1 MRMIDQSFREELVKK
16 LIVVATVV
24 AGLVFELAHAGPLP
38 EAKPDEAG
46 FSQQGLTRLDDFFA
60 REIAAKRVPGAVVAI
75 ARDGKLVHYKAY
87 GQLDPAKG
95 TPMPLDAV
103 FALASMT
110 KPMVAVAGLT
120 LMEQGRLP
128 LQGKLADYY
137 PAFAEM
143 KVGVPQAD
151 GSLKLEPQASP
162 IFIHDLYRHTS
173 GLTSGGRPDASS
185 LVARQYPGTMTLVTE
200 GDTQAF
206 IDRITKLPLAYHP
219 GKVFEYGYSTDVL
232 GAVIEKVS
240 EQRLGEYL
248 ARNVWQPLGMK
259 DATFAPSDAQRPR
272 LARPFPNDPLTS
284 KPQSI
289 ALLDTPAKFDCAGA
303 CAFATIGDYV
313 RFGQMLVN
321 GGELE
326 GQRIL
331 GPKTVKHM
339 TSNHLG
345 PEIKNNVANV
355 EPHRAGFGFG
365 LAVAVRTSEGLSAVP
380 GNPGEFTWN
389 GAFGTQF
396 FCDPK
401 ERLVVVV
408 GTAAPG
414 ELRKY
419 YREQVQDIVYGAMVR

>member
-1 MRMIDQSFREELVKK
+1 MKTLMMTAAIAV
-16 LIVVATVV
+16 
-24 AGLVFELAHAGPLP
+24 GLVINGATAAPLP
-38 EAKPDEAG
+38 EAKPDEVG

-60 REIAAKRVPGAVVAI
+60 REILAKRVPGAVVAV

-87 GQLDPAKG
+87 GQLDATKG

-128 LQGKLADYY
+128 LQAKLSDYY

-143 KVGVPQAD
+143 KVGLPQAD
-151 GSLKLEPQASP
+151 GSLKMEAQASP
-162 IFIHDLYRHTS
+162 IAIHDLYRHTS
-173 GLTSGGRPDASS
+173 GLMYGGRPDSTS
-185 LVARQYPGTMTLVTE
+185 PLVRLYPEGTAPAFE
-200 GDTQAF
+200 GDTHAF
-206 IDRITKLPLAYHP
+206 IDRITKLPLAHQP
-219 GKVFEYGYSTDVL
+219 STEFEYGFSIDVL

-240 EQRLGEYL
+240 EQRLGDYL
-248 ARNVWQPLGMK
+248 ATNVWKPLGMN
-259 DATFAPSDAQRPR
+259 DATFHPTDAQRER
-272 LARPFPNDPLTS
+272 LARPFPNDPLTG
-284 KPQSI
+284 KPQQI
-289 ALLDTPAKFDCAGA
+289 RLLDAPTKFDCGGG
-303 CAFATIGDYV
+303 CSFAAIGDYL
-313 RFGQMLVN
+313 RFGQMLIN
-321 GGELE
+321 GGELD

-331 GPKTVKHM
+331 SPKTVHHM
-339 TSNHLG
+339 ISNHLG
-345 PEIKNNVANV
+345 PEIKNNVAV
-355 EPHRAGFGFG
+355 LEPHRGGFGFG
-365 LAVAVRTSEGLSAVP
+365 LGVAVRTSEGLSSVP
-380 GNPGEFTWN
+380 GSPGEFSWN
-389 GAFGTQF
+389 GAYGTQF

>member
-1 MRMIDQSFREELVKK
+1 MRTRTKTLVMAAAAAAFAFH
-16 LIVVATVV
+16 VAS
-24 AGLVFELAHAGPLP
+24 AAPLP
-38 EAKPDEAG
+38 EAKPDDVG
-46 FSQQGLTRLDDFFA
+46 FSQAGLARMDDFFA

-75 ARDGKLVHYKAY
+75 ARDGKLVHYRAY
-87 GQLDPAKG
+87 GKLDPAKDV
-95 TPMPLDAV
+95 PMPLDAM

-110 KPMVAVAGLT
+110 KPMAAVAGLT

-128 LQGKLADYY
+128 LQAKLSDYY
-137 PAFAEM
+137 PAFADM

-151 GSLKLEPQASP
+151 GSLKLETQLSP
-162 IFIHDLYRHTS
+162 IHIHDLYRHTS
-173 GLTSGGRPDASS
+173 GLMYGGRPDSASP
-185 LVARQYPGTMTLVTE
+185 VARLYPDGVAPAIE
-200 GDTQAF
+200 GDTRAF
-206 IDRITKLPLAYHP
+206 IERITRLPLAHQP
-219 GKVFEYGYSTDVL
+219 STEFEYGFSIDVL

-240 EQRLGEYL
+240 EQRLGDYL
-248 ARNVWQPLGMK
+248 SRNVWQPLGMR
-259 DATFAPSDAQRPR
+259 DATFAPSDAQRAR
-272 LARPFPNDPLTS
+272 LARPFANDPLTG

-289 ALLDTPAKFDCAGA
+289 RLLDTPTKFDCGGA
-303 CAFATIGDYV
+303 CSFATVGDYL
-313 RFGQMLVN
+313 RFGQMLLN
-321 GGELE
+321 GGELD

-331 GPKTVKHM
+331 SPKTVHHM

-345 PEIKNNVANV
+345 PEIKNNVANI

-365 LAVAVRTSEGLSAVP
+365 LAVAVRTNEGLSSVS

-419 YREQVQDIVYGAMVR
+419 YREQVQDIVYGAMVK

>member
-1 MRMIDQSFREELVKK
+1 MKTFIITAAAAAGIAVN
-16 LIVVATVV
+16 VAN
-24 AGLVFELAHAGPLP
+24 AAPLP
-38 EAKPDEAG
+38 ETRPDDVG
-46 FSQQGLTRLDDFFA
+46 FSRQGLARLDDFFS
-60 REIAAKRVPGAVVAI
+60 REIAGKRVPGAVVAI

-110 KPMVAVAGLT
+110 KPMAAVAGLT
-120 LMEQGRLP
+120 LMEQGQLP
-128 LQGKLADYY
+128 LQAKLADYF
-137 PAFAEM
+137 PGFADM

-151 GSLKLEPQASP
+151 GSLKLEVQTSP
-162 IFIHDLYRHTS
+162 IYIHDLYRHTS
-173 GLTSGGRPDASS
+173 GLIYGGRPDS
-185 LVARQYPGTMTLVTE
+185 LSQVARLYPDGTAPAIE

-206 IDRITKLPLAYHP
+206 IDRITKLPLAHQP
-219 GKVFEYGYSTDVL
+219 GTEFEYGFSIDVL
-232 GAVIEKVS
+232 GAVVEKVS

-248 ARNVWQPLGMK
+248 AKNVWRPLGMN
-259 DATFAPSDAQRPR
+259 DATFTPTEAQRAR
-272 LARPFPNDPLTS
+272 LARPFTNDPLTG
-284 KPQSI
+284 KPQAI
-289 ALLDTPAKFDCAGA
+289 RLLDTPTKFDCGGA
-303 CAFATIGDYV
+303 CAFATVGDYL
-313 RFGQMLVN
+313 RFGQMLLD
-321 GGELE
+321 GGELD

-331 GPKTVKHM
+331 GPKTVHHM

-345 PEIKNNVANV
+345 PEITNNVANV

-365 LAVAVRTSEGLSAVP
+365 LGVAVRTSEGLSSVP
-380 GNPGEFTWN
+380 GDPGEFTWN
-389 GAFGTQF
+389 GAYGTQF

>member
-1 MRMIDQSFREELVKK
+1 MNRTVPTILTMIAC
-16 LIVVATVV
+16 VALHV
-24 AGLVFELAHAGPLP
+24 ARAAPLP
-38 EAKPDEAG
+38 EAKPDEVG
-46 FSQQGLTRLDDFFA
+46 FSTPGLARLDDFFA

-87 GQLDPAKG
+87 GELDAAKG

-110 KPMVAVAGLT
+110 KPMAAVGGLM

-128 LQGKLADYY
+128 LQAELADYF
-137 PAFAEM
+137 PAFASM

-162 IFIHDLYRHTS
+162 IHIHDLYRHTS
-173 GLTSGGRPDASS
+173 GLIYGGRPDTSS
-185 LVARQYPGTMTLVTE
+185 LVARQYPDGTAPAIE

-206 IDRITKLPLAYHP
+206 IERITKLPLAHQP
-219 GKVFEYGYSTDVL
+219 ATEFEYGFSIDVL

-240 EQRLGEYL
+240 KQRLGDYL
-248 ARNVWQPLGMK
+248 AANVWEPLGMK
-259 DATFAPSDAQRPR
+259 DATFHPSEAQRAR
-272 LARPFPNDPLTS
+272 LARPFPNDPLTG
-284 KPQSI
+284 KAQAI
-289 ALLDTPAKFDCAGA
+289 LLLDTSTKLDCAGA
-303 CAFATIGDYV
+303 CSFATVGDYL
-313 RFGQMLVN
+313 RFGQMLLN
-321 GGELE
+321 GGELD
-326 GQRIL
+326 GARIL
-331 GPKTVKHM
+331 SPKTTHHM

-345 PEIKNNVANV
+345 PEIRNNVANV
-355 EPHRAGFGFG
+355 EPHRGGFGFG
-365 LAVAVRTSEGLSAVP
+365 LGVAVRTSEGLSAVP

-389 GAFGTQF
+389 GAYGTQF

-414 ELRKY
+414 EIRRY
-419 YREQVQDIVYGAMVR
+419 YREQVQDLVYGAMVR